1 MKPINW
7 GKYQMEITREVLRK
21 RILEE
26 NAQIRKIS
34 NGSENRARTRK
45 SKDLLVRLKQA
56 NQ

>member
-7 GKYQMEITREVLRK
+7 DKYQMEITREVLRK

-26 NAQIRKIS
+26 NEQIRKIS